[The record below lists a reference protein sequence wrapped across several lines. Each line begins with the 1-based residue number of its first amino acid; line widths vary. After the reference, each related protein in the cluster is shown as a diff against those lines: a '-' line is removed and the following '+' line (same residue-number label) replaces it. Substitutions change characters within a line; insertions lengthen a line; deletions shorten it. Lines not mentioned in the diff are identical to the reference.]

1 MGLASFRRE
10 TENFETLQ
18 LNFQELSGVRLASDD
33 MRRQRIAAVDCGIE
47 RKTAAKENTN
57 VALHG
62 MKKKEAE
69 R

>member
-33 MRRQRIAAVDCGIE
+33 CAGKELQPWIAASSGRLRL
-47 RKTAAKENTN
+47 RKTLTLRYSA
-57 VALHG
+57 
-62 MKKKEAE
+62 
-69 R
+69 

>member
-1 MGLASFRRE
+1 
-10 TENFETLQ
+10 
-18 LNFQELSGVRLASDD
+18 
-33 MRRQRIAAVDCGIE
+33 MRQQRIAAVDCDIE
-47 RKTAAKENTN
+47 RIAVKENSN